1 LTKSPLH
8 LFFPFL
14 GKTKQDYLASGVE
27 DYKSRLNRFAR
38 LTVRI
43 LREKHYS
50 VKVPVATVMREEGR
64 LLLDQVP
71 PGAVVVALAPAG
83 RDLTSEELATML
95 AKWEEQGKKE
105 ICFLIGGA
113 NGLAPE
119 VLARADILL
128 SLSRMTF
135 THEMARFIL
144 LEQVY
149 RAFTI
154 RAKTGY
160 HK

>member
-1 LTKSPLH
+1 MTKTPLH
-8 LFFPFL
+8 LVLPL
-14 GKTKQDYLASGVE
+14 IGRTKQDYLASGVE
-27 DYKSRLNRFAR
+27 DFQTRIGRFAR
-38 LTVRI
+38 LTVRVV
-43 LREKHYS
+43 REKRYS
-50 VKVPVATVMREEGR
+50 AKVPDAMIMQEEGR

-71 PGAVVVALAPAG
+71 SGSLVVALAPAG
-83 RDLTSEELATML
+83 RELTSEELAGQLTR
-95 AKWEEQGKKE
+95 WEEQGRKE

-113 NGLAPE
+113 VGLAPE
-119 VLARADILL
+119 VLARADLIL

-149 RAFTI
+149 RAFAI
-154 RAKTGY
+154 KARTGY

>member
-1 LTKSPLH
+1 VSKSPLH
-8 LFFPFL
+8 LILPFI
-14 GKTKQDYLASGVE
+14 GRTKQPYLAAGVE
-27 DYKSRLNRFAR
+27 DFQTRLGRFAR
-38 LTVRI
+38 LTVRT
-43 LREKHYS
+43 LREKRYS
-50 VKVPVATVMREEGR
+50 AKVPDATIMLEEGR
-64 LLLDQVP
+64 LLLDQVTS
-71 PGAVVVALAPAG
+71 GVLVVALAPAG
-83 RDLTSEELATML
+83 RELSSEELAALLTR
-95 AKWEEQGKKE
+95 WEEQGRKE

-113 NGLAPE
+113 VGLAPE
-119 VLARADILL
+119 VLARADLIL

-154 RAKTGY
+154 RARTGY